1 MAARIF
7 LALALV
13 AGTGLQAQA
22 ATPCEGQNLFLT
34 MPAEDIAAIEAATE
48 GVPFRRGLVFR
59 ATRDDLQM
67 VLVGTYHFDD
77 PRHAATLDLVRPEF
91 EGATTLLVESGPAEQ
106 ARLTEALTA
115 DPTLMVDPTGPTLPE
130 RLSPEEW
137 AALSAALSD
146 RGIPAIMASRMRP
159 WYVSM
164 MLGISPCMM
173 RQMTEAGGVA
183 HGLDHMLIDEAETRG
198 LPVLSLEP
206 WDTVFTLFEDLSPD
220 QELDMIRANLP
231 AAALADDYAVTLT
244 DSYFEGDVWKLWE
257 FARHDAHANSGLDPE
272 VIDAQLEL
280 MQDRLM
286 ERRNRAWIEPLL
298 DAAGDA
304 AAQGGHVVAAFGALH
319 LPGEEGVLNLLAA
332 EGFEITR
339 LDG

>member
-1 MAARIF
+1 
-7 LALALV
+7 
-13 AGTGLQAQA
+13 
-22 ATPCEGQNLFLT
+22 
-34 MPAEDIAAIEAATE
+34 
-48 GVPFRRGLVFR
+48 
-59 ATRDDLQM
+59 
-67 VLVGTYHFDD
+67 
-77 PRHAATLDLVRPEF
+77 
-91 EGATTLLVESGPAEQ
+91 
-106 ARLTEALTA
+106 
-115 DPTLMVDPTGPTLPE
+115 
-130 RLSPEEW
+130 
-137 AALSAALSD
+137 
-146 RGIPAIMASRMRP
+146 
-159 WYVSM
+159 
-164 MLGISPCMM
+164 
-173 RQMTEAGGVA
+173 
-183 HGLDHMLIDEAETRG
+183 
-198 LPVLSLEP
+198 
-206 WDTVFTLFEDLSPD
+206 
-220 QELDMIRANLP
+220 MIRANLP